1 MLGFQPSE
9 GERDDSPGQDLPN
22 RRKRHQSVRRLVK
35 APAGIR
41 ELRDM
46 NSGDFA
52 RMARDL
58 CISPAELE
66 AVVRRGPHASDES
79 PRLLKSLDIDEA
91 TLSRTQPV
99 LQRDMIRVCAA
110 CQQKALCNHD
120 YDAGTLAQRYEEYC
134 LNAPAIDELGQ
145 KS

>member
-9 GERDDSPGQDLPN
+9 GERDDSPSQDLPD

-41 ELRDM
+41 ELGDI

>member
-1 MLGFQPSE
+1 
-9 GERDDSPGQDLPN
+9 
-22 RRKRHQSVRRLVK
+22 
-35 APAGIR
+35 
-41 ELRDM
+41 M

-79 PRLLKSLDIDEA
+79 PRLLKSIDIDEA
-91 TLSRTQPV
+91 TLSRTQTV